1 MHPEKLHAFVVSAL
15 DYGDSDRIVTLF
27 TLEHGRIKA
36 FARRAR
42 NSRKRFGAAL
52 EPFARIDA
60 QVRVKDGLSSIQ
72 QADIHSIY
80 PLIRTDLAKIAHAL
94 YACELIDV
102 LTPEGHALPRLYR
115 LFAVYLE
122 HLETEPALENDR
134 RFFEINVLNILGY
147 RPSLLNCSR
156 CNEPFGEAGALLQ
169 KGGEYNCRY
178 CASSGRPLGFD
189 TLKALTACLKTG
201 KFGVVGFSGEILSQA
216 GFLLDEAVTA
226 HAGRPLKSLD
236 FLKLAE

>member
-1 MHPEKLHAFVVSAL
+1 MRAEKLQAFVLSHL

-27 TLEHGRIKA
+27 TLEQGRIKA
-36 FARRAR
+36 FARGAR
-42 NSRKRFGAAL
+42 KSRKRFGAAL
-52 EPFARIDA
+52 EPFARIEA
-60 QVRVKDGLSSIQ
+60 QISAKEGLAGLQ

-80 PLIRTDLAKIAHAL
+80 PRIRTDLAKIAHAL
-94 YACELIDV
+94 YACELVDV

-122 HLETEPALENDR
+122 HLEAELALENDR
-134 RFFEINVLNILGY
+134 RFFEMNVLNILGY
-147 RPSLLNCSR
+147 RPSLLTCSR

-169 KGGEYNCRY
+169 KGGEPTCSG
-178 CASSGRPLGFD
+178 CAAGGRLLGSD

-201 KFGVVGFSGEILSQA
+201 RFGVVHFTGETLSQA
-216 GFLLDEAVTA
+216 GYLLDEAVAA
-226 HAGRPLKSLD
+226 HAGRHIKSVD